1 MARRMRTDGERA
13 GLAAAAIRLP
23 LVTAALAA
31 MRGQAEAVEVAAGQ
45 RIAAIRLITPEPE
58 ATVETVSFVS
68 SSGANGMAQS
78 FAIVRDS
85 DGLVETFVRLDLPLG
100 WSPPDGFSAVPD
112 DELPDGWQM
121 IPVPASPLTDLIA

>member
-1 MARRMRTDGERA
+1 M
-13 GLAAAAIRLP
+13 
-23 LVTAALAA
+23 
-31 MRGQAEAVEVAAGQ
+31 
-45 RIAAIRLITPEPE
+45 
-58 ATVETVSFVS
+58 ETVSFVS